1 MTKNNF
7 LAALREALQE
17 RGVSEKII
25 EDTIMEYGAMI
36 DDAVEGGESIDSLIK
51 RMGSPEKVA
60 KALAKNQK
68 PPRNKFVAVT
78 PFLATIAFFLIG
90 VIYQAWHPGWLV
102 FLAIPISGMLTSQ
115 RIQWRGLLV
124 FLILIVFVFIGWQT
138 NLYNPLWSL
147 FLLLIPFQNKHAPM
161 NRPLDI
167 IAKIYTVVAVAVYH
181 LWVIVEMFTLG
192 GTQNPWDLVLPLI
205 ILVPII
211 AYAFMNG
218 TISIS
223 FKLKISQQE
232 KHLTLM
238 RVGLTVFITIN
249 YVILGVIVPGF
260 WHPGW
265 LIFLLIPVVFM
276 LMGSKK
282 FPLVAITPFI
292 AVTLFILVGEYVNV
306 PGQDTGYTLS
316 WLFFLLI
323 PITGILFGKGD

>member
-1 MTKNNF
+1 
-7 LAALREALQE
+7 
-17 RGVSEKII
+17 
-25 EDTIMEYGAMI
+25 
-36 DDAVEGGESIDSLIK
+36 
-51 RMGSPEKVA
+51 
-60 KALAKNQK
+60 
-68 PPRNKFVAVT
+68 
-78 PFLATIAFFLIG
+78 
-90 VIYQAWHPGWLV
+90 
-102 FLAIPISGMLTSQ
+102 
-115 RIQWRGLLV
+115 
-124 FLILIVFVFIGWQT
+124 
-138 NLYNPLWSL
+138 
-147 FLLLIPFQNKHAPM
+147 
-161 NRPLDI
+161 
-167 IAKIYTVVAVAVYH
+167 
-181 LWVIVEMFTLG
+181 
-192 GTQNPWDLVLPLI
+192 VLPLI